1 MKAHMAIAARPSR
14 GDGRLPEVRLDRV
27 RQPYGPC
34 PAAQEAAD
42 AACDIPLPALAE
54 QLRQRL
60 GQAYRVSASAISL
73 VTGADSAL
81 ARIVERTEGPLIGFP
96 PSALA
101 AGVLDSASSRDVLAL
116 GRGPGLD
123 GRVPLDLAMDLP
135 STGIAIVDSPSDP
148 LGSLLSFAD
157 AVRLARACRFLV
169 VDERYAELA
178 GFSLLHLSAEFENV
192 VVVRSFEYWAGIDDP
207 PCAWVAATPR
217 TANALGLD
225 ADLPRREALA
235 GALATLD
242 SLDSVEATL
251 RLLREERSR
260 LYRFLR
266 KLSFLEPIPSWGPFL
281 AARVDLVP
289 RAQVVAELAG
299 RGVYVHAPDGP
310 GLERVVRFGI
320 GSRSAMDRLRAAL
333 LELGAE
339 LLA

>member
-1 MKAHMAIAARPSR
+1 MRSHTTIAARPSR
-14 GDGRLPEVRLDRV
+14 GGGRLPEVRLDRV

-42 AACDIPLPALAE
+42 TACDSPLPALAE
-54 QLRQRL
+54 HFRQRL
-60 GQAYRVSASAISL
+60 GQTYRVSAGAISL
-73 VTGADSAL
+73 VAGADSAL
-81 ARIVERTEGPLIGFP
+81 ARIVERTDGPLIGFP

-101 AGVLDSASSRDVLAL
+101 AGVLDSASGRDVLAL
-116 GRGPGLD
+116 GRGSGLD
-123 GRVPLDLAMDLP
+123 SSVPLDLAMDLP
-135 STGIAIVDSPSDP
+135 STGIAIVDSPSNP

-192 VVVRSFEYWAGIDDP
+192 VIVRSFEYWAGIDDP
-207 PCAWVAATPR
+207 PCAWVASSPR
-217 TANALGLD
+217 TADALGLD
-225 ADLPRREALA
+225 ADPPRREAIA

-289 RAQVVAELAG
+289 RARVISGLAA
-299 RGVYVHAPDGP
+299 RNIHLHAPEEA
-310 GLERVVRFGI
+310 GLERVVRIGI

-333 LELGAE
+333 LEVGSE
-339 LLA
+339 LIA